1 MNKKYKLFLDDIRDV
16 KMVYKN
22 LTDDDFVIVRNFYD
36 FKKVILE
43 NGLPELISFD
53 NDLGLDENDL
63 IAEDGY
69 AAAKWLVYE
78 SGLDLQNLKFNVH
91 SANPVAAQQIQSLL
105 DNYIKHLKSENNQ

>member
-1 MNKKYKLFLDDIRDV
+1 MTYKLFLDDIRDV

-22 LTDDDFVIVRNFYD
+22 LTDEDFVIVRNFKD
-36 FKKVILE
+36 FKQVIIE

-53 NDLGLDENDL
+53 NDLGLDENEN

-78 SGLDLQNLKFNVH
+78 SGIDLRNLKFNVH
-91 SANPVAAQQIQSLL
+91 SANPVAAQQIQGLL
-105 DNYIKHLKSENNQ
+105 DNYIRFLKSSNNNTL

>member
-1 MNKKYKLFLDDIRDV
+1 MTYKLFLDDIRNV

-22 LTDDDFVIVRNFYD
+22 LKEEDFVIVRNFKD
-36 FKKVILE
+36 FKQVIIE

-53 NDLGLDENDL
+53 NDLGLDENEN

-78 SGLDLQNLKFNVH
+78 SGIDLRNLKFNVH
-91 SANPVAAQQIQSLL
+91 SANPVAAQQIQGLL
-105 DNYIKHLKSENNQ
+105 DNYIRFLKSSNNNTL

>member
-1 MNKKYKLFLDDIRDV
+1 MSYKLFLDDIRDV
-16 KMVYKN
+16 NMVYKK
-22 LTDDDFVIVRNFYD
+22 LTNDDFVVVRNFND

-53 NDLGLDENDL
+53 NDLGLDENDI

-78 SGLDLQNLKFNVH
+78 SGLDLIDLKFNVH

-105 DNYIKHLKSENNQ
+105 DNYIKHLKRENNN